1 MRPSPGLV
9 LAILLVLILT
19 QVVRVVVPGRG
30 PYLWT
35 LLLSLAGLVAGEVL
49 AASGH
54 FNAPSVGVIHPV
66 ADVLVIAALQG
77 AGALIAGRS
86 QA

>member
-9 LAILLVLILT
+9 FAVLLVLVLT
-19 QVVRVVVPGRG
+19 QVVRVVLPGRG

-35 LLLSLAGLVAGEVL
+35 LLLSMAGLVAGEVI

-54 FNAPSVGVIHPV
+54 LNAPSIGVLHPL

-77 AGALIAGRS
+77 AGALVAGRS
-86 QA
+86 HA